1 MCYVWEGNIEKCQ
14 HCSETDFQTVLRM
27 FWNIEPARRTH
38 QLVARTTQHSF
49 NQDAP
54 SSSRQDARVDL
65 HRDLAAGTL
74 REHAHKLSYQVG
86 PSSSRYDAG
95 IEVPSQYKRQKLS
108 GNQTSFP
115 RHDASI
121 NGRQERNPDQHPS
134 SIHNARNHGPPQSGQ
149 QAKHAV
155 QAYLRHSARTA
166 GTVPSGQQG
175 SSQSQPSCL
184 RLDARMDGAARRGQ
198 QAKDQDPSSSS
209 IHDTLSDW
217 TNGRGWKESHQ
228 DPPYSS
234 RHHTT
239 TDLTGEEEHQGPSQK
254 LSQNH
259 HRVEDMEVLTAGM
272 NKLPPPCWGDERV
285 ILPLAQ
291 EQLREE
297 DLYRRQEQEMDD
309 IWGMYAKERE
319 ALAAVYNPEPEKH
332 WTPVF
337 EEPGIWERK
346 TPLWDEV
353 WAHSVLGGE
362 AWMRNLLGENETWP
376 QEPPEEADIWTR
388 EEGGMLSAAVLK
400 RLLRVFTIQAVQE
413 EERFQDSL
421 KDEGPQISDESDTVS
436 SILRNPEGD
445 EVTLSFSEDFT
456 SAGYPPLA
464 SQAQH

>member
-1 MCYVWEGNIEKCQ
+1 
-14 HCSETDFQTVLRM
+14 
-27 FWNIEPARRTH
+27 
-38 QLVARTTQHSF
+38 
-49 NQDAP
+49 
-54 SSSRQDARVDL
+54 
-65 HRDLAAGTL
+65 
-74 REHAHKLSYQVG
+74 
-86 PSSSRYDAG
+86 
-95 IEVPSQYKRQKLS
+95 
-108 GNQTSFP
+108 
-115 RHDASI
+115 
-121 NGRQERNPDQHPS
+121 
-134 SIHNARNHGPPQSGQ
+134 
-149 QAKHAV
+149 
-155 QAYLRHSARTA
+155 
-166 GTVPSGQQG
+166 
-175 SSQSQPSCL
+175 
-184 RLDARMDGAARRGQ
+184 
-198 QAKDQDPSSSS
+198 
-209 IHDTLSDW
+209 
-217 TNGRGWKESHQ
+217 
-228 DPPYSS
+228 
-234 RHHTT
+234 
-239 TDLTGEEEHQGPSQK
+239 
-254 LSQNH
+254 
-259 HRVEDMEVLTAGM
+259 MEVLTAGM